1 MSSERFASYLNSIAK
16 VPLLTHQ
23 EEIHLG
29 NIIKTFSTFVADDIR
44 DPAALACKLRDQ
56 SDPVSAFVWQRLSIP
71 DQGALATYQMER
83 EAPAAKTALTYRSI
97 IFQVMREAEGPI
109 TIREA
114 CEAAKGRVG
123 QMGAKGKTPMGSFK
137 SKFYIAAKKGEL
149 VRTGG
154 KFSLPAAAPAAAVAR

>member
-71 DQGALATYQMER
+71 DQGVLATYQMER

-114 CEAAKGRVG
+114 
-123 QMGAKGKTPMGSFK
+123 
-137 SKFYIAAKKGEL
+137 
-149 VRTGG
+149 
-154 KFSLPAAAPAAAVAR
+154 